1 MTDKP
6 EISPKEPGDKRA
18 MQFYIAAAVLGLA
31 GGIAIGWVLRGGMAE
46 VRVPDRVVPYLGGE
60 GEVKERIVPY
70 GVPCA
75 ECAKHAA
82 DKVAAASAEMHHPA
96 HLAAVED
103 E

>member
-46 VRVPDRVVPYLGGE
+46 